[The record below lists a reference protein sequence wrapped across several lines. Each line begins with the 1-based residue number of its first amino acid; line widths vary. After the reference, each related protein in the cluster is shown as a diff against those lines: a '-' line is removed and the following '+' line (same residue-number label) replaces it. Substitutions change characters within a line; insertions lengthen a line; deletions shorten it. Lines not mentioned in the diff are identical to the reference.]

1 MPSRRRRPVTP
12 RDPDRVARAAQYSD
26 QRRFA
31 DSRLGLRIA
40 HVGTLAVA
48 GALFAYLVSLFQLAL
63 LSKAMG
69 WAFAASTIVLAAKL
83 LDERP
88 SAARRRRRSRVWASV
103 HALIRDGV
111 RMISCASGRA
121 AVGMSPSVLASPAV
135 SPAKGALHFSDDE
148 KALDGEATPAGK
160 SGEALA
166 TATLPKVTIAV
177 VSEGEASARAEEL
190 LGVLAS
196 FPVALHHHII
206 GIRALP
212 HPPLIDLLPP
222 GYLSSLKRT
231 DARVRFAASHAGP
244 SGSGSPHTAKNGL
257 ANGSE
262 KEGSDDESD
271 NGSTRPAKKS
281 NLQTPYPANLPLSLL
296 RLMEAYILGL
306 GGLPAE
312 RGGWTALQAERALD
326 VVKGLN
332 EQLAIVEGV
341 YDEPPP
347 LIDVRLCLNIALAF
361 LPLWLATAVRGWLAV
376 LLATGVASWAKF
388 VLEPALT
395 EPDPAANNHPLKCT
409 TLQTVHEAVDTCPA
423 LARYYRAR
431 LVSRVGADAPEVAE
445 HDRRHRRDRD
455 EWLPTFS

>member
-1 MPSRRRRPVTP
+1 MTSRRRRSVTP
-12 RDPDRVARAAQYSD
+12 RDPDRAARAAQ
-26 QRRFA
+26 
-31 DSRLGLRIA
+31 LGLRIA
-40 HVGTLAVA
+40 HIGILAVT
-48 GALFAYLVSLFQLAL
+48 GAMFAYFSSLFRLTL
-63 LSKAMG
+63 LSKAVG
-69 WAFAASTIVLAAKL
+69 WAFAASAIVLAAKL

-88 SAARRRRRSRVWASV
+88 SAARRRRRARVWASV

-121 AVGMSPSVLASPAV
+121 AAGMAPSALSSPFV
-135 SPAKGALHFSDDE
+135 SPAKGALHLDDDE
-148 KALDGEATPAGK
+148 KGIDDASTPTGK
-160 SGEALA
+160 SGLTLA
-166 TATLPKVTIAV
+166 SSTLAPPIPPKLTPT
-177 VSEGEASARAEEL
+177 VSASESEASARAEEL

-212 HPPLIDLLPP
+212 HPPLIDLLPT

-231 DARVRFAASHAGP
+231 DARVRFAANHAGP
-244 SGSGSPHTAKNGL
+244 SGSGSPRTAKNGL
-257 ANGSE
+257 ANGNE

-271 NGSTRPAKKS
+271 SGSTRPAKKS

-312 RGGWTALQAERALD
+312 RGGWTAVQTERALD

-332 EQLAIVEGV
+332 VQLSIAEGV

-361 LPLWLATAVRGWLAV
+361 LPLWLATVVRGWLAV
-376 LLATGVASWAKF
+376 LLTITIAAWAKF
-388 VLEPALT
+388 VLESALT
-395 EPDPAANNHPLKCT
+395 EPNPGANNHPLKCT
-409 TLQTVHEAVDTCPA
+409 TLQTVHEAIDTCPA

-445 HDRRHRRDRD
+445 HDRRNRRDRD

>member
-1 MPSRRRRPVTP
+1 MPSRRRRSVTP
-12 RDPDRVARAAQYSD
+12 RDPDRAARAAQ
-26 QRRFA
+26 
-31 DSRLGLRIA
+31 LGLRIA
-40 HVGTLAVA
+40 HIGTLAFTA
-48 GALFAYLVSLFQLAL
+48 AIFAYLTSLFRLAL
-63 LSKAMG
+63 LSTAVA
-69 WAFAASTIVLAAKL
+69 WAFAASVIVLAAKL

-88 SAARRRRRSRVWASV
+88 SAARRRRRARVWASV

-121 AVGMSPSVLASPAV
+121 AAGMAMSVSSTLASPLV
-135 SPAKGALHFSDDE
+135 SPAKGALSLPDE
-148 KALDGEATPAGK
+148 TKLD
-160 SGEALA
+160 EALSPA
-166 TATLPKVTIAV
+166 SGATLSPPTPPKLTPT
-177 VSEGEASARAEEL
+177 VSASESEAGARAEEL

-206 GIRALP
+206 GLRALP
-212 HPPLIDLLPP
+212 HPPLIDLLPA

-244 SGSGSPHTAKNGL
+244 SGSGSPHTAKNGI
-257 ANGSE
+257 ANGVE
-262 KEGSDDESD
+262 KDGSDDESD
-271 NGSTRPAKKS
+271 GGLGARPAKKS

-312 RGGWTALQAERALD
+312 RGGWTAVQTERALD

-332 EQLAIVEGV
+332 VQLSIAEGV

-347 LIDVRLCLNIALAF
+347 LIDVRLCLNIALAV
-361 LPLWLATAVRGWLAV
+361 LPLWLATVVRGWMAV
-376 LLATGVASWAKF
+376 LLTIAVSSWAKF

-395 EPDPAANNHPLKCT
+395 EPDPASNNHPLKCT
-409 TLQTVHEAVDTCPA
+409 TLQTVHEAIDTCPA

-431 LVSRVGADAPEVAE
+431 LVARVGADAPEVNE
-445 HDRRHRRDRD
+445 HDRRNRRDRD

>member
-1 MPSRRRRPVTP
+1 MASRRRRPVTP
-12 RDPDRVARAAQYSD
+12 RDPDRAARAAQYANVGPSD
-26 QRRFA
+26 A
-31 DSRLGLRIA
+31 RLGLRIA
-40 HVGTLAVA
+40 HIGILAVT
-48 GALFAYLVSLFQLAL
+48 GGMFAYLLSLFRLTL
-63 LSKAMG
+63 LSKAVG
-69 WAFAASTIVLAAKL
+69 WAFAASAIVLAAKL

-88 SAARRRRRSRVWASV
+88 SAARRRRRARVWASV

-111 RMISCASGRA
+111 RMLT
-121 AVGMSPSVLASPAV
+121 PTV
-135 SPAKGALHFSDDE
+135 S
-148 KALDGEATPAGK
+148 
-160 SGEALA
+160 
-166 TATLPKVTIAV
+166 
-177 VSEGEASARAEEL
+177 VSESEASARAEEL

-212 HPPLIDLLPP
+212 HPPLIDLLPT

-231 DARVRFAASHAGP
+231 DARVRFAANHAGP
-244 SGSGSPHTAKNGL
+244 SGSGSPRTAKNGL
-257 ANGSE
+257 ANGNE

-271 NGSTRPAKKS
+271 GGSTRPAKKS

-312 RGGWTALQAERALD
+312 RGGWTAVQTERALD

-332 EQLAIVEGV
+332 VQLSIAEGV

-347 LIDVRLCLNIALAF
+347 LIDVHLCLNIALAF
-361 LPLWLATAVRGWLAV
+361 LPLWLATVVRGWLAV
-376 LLATGVASWAKF
+376 LLTITIAAWAKF
-388 VLEPALT
+388 VLESALT
-395 EPDPAANNHPLKCT
+395 EPNPGANNHPLKCT
-409 TLQTVHEAVDTCPA
+409 TLQTVHEAIDTCPA

-445 HDRRHRRDRD
+445 HDRRNRRDRD